1 MSAGYVFPVD
11 PSDLARF
18 SYEDPRFD
26 EEDEDLDEELEGD
39 QSLASYIPDGDYES
53 RIAPLLDR
61 IPDREADLIYLYFI
75 EKKRQ
80 ADIAT
85 IFGVTQAAISYRLD
99 RGIQRLKFLLSI
111 PQMTEEELR
120 NDLPEIFPTKSECAN
135 CDNHVREKLAKS
147 DGFAK
152 ASPRLVLTSGGLQ
165 ELVDPP
171 TSNCLICLGSKSIYI
186 DVEILVGMWATTCQ
200 SEVASKLGLT
210 QGRVRHRFFK
220 AVQTLE
226 DMARIQE
233 KYLPYQQIFSA
244 VASKRFNI
252 LREVRLPQWADR
264 GGDECF

>member
-1 MSAGYVFPVD
+1 MSAGYVIPVD

-26 EEDEDLDEELEGD
+26 DEDDELDPEELEGGAE
-39 QSLASYIPDGDYES
+39 SLASFIPDGDYES

-61 IPDREADLIYLYFI
+61 IPEREADLIFLYFI

-99 RGIQRLKFLLSI
+99 RGIQRLKFLLNI
-111 PQMTEEELR
+111 PQVTEEDLR
-120 NDLPEIFPTKSECAN
+120 ADLPAIFPTKLGCPN
-135 CDNHVREKLAKS
+135 CETGAD
-147 DGFAK
+147 
-152 ASPRLVLTSGGLQ
+152 
-165 ELVDPP
+165 
-171 TSNCLICLGSKSIYI
+171 NCLICMGSKEILV
-186 DVEILVGMWATTCQ
+186 DVEILVGMWMTTCQ

-226 DMARIQE
+226 DVAKLEE
-233 KYLPYQQIFSA
+233 KFQPYQQIFSA
-244 VASKRFNI
+244 VASKKFNI
-252 LREVRLPQWADR
+252 LREVKLPQWADR
-264 GGDECF
+264 GGDECI